1 MHSHFRHENCVFV
14 TKTLCTAERPHE
26 RFLLAHFG
34 ALRSKLQCKTA
45 VLARQSGG
53 FPGQSV
59 VIFTRDRYV
68 VISVR
73 FLSPLKI
80 ESSKS
85 QRLRLAFFVPIFRV
99 PTQPPPSLPFCS
111 FSSRYLGRCRVL
123 RSRLLNSQH
132 RSFGLFQK

>member
-1 MHSHFRHENCVFV
+1 MQRKLSTSTSSLLIRIRR
-14 TKTLCTAERPHE
+14 LCCTNDKKVE
-26 RFLLAHFG
+26 L
-34 ALRSKLQCKTA
+34 
-45 VLARQSGG
+45 
-53 FPGQSV
+53 V

-111 FSSRYLGRCRVL
+111 FSSRYLDRCRVL
-123 RSRLLNSQH
+123 RSRLLNSQR
-132 RSFGLFQK
+132 RSSGSSRNNNTYLSCVKITTLHLFLQPLSWTKKKTT

>member
-53 FPGQSV
+53 FPGQSFV
-59 VIFTRDRYV
+59 LAAYCQLFQERPQRPQLGEARLHHCVAPCLVSIHHNLNELFCLKFKRRSRGEFRNIVIYFHFGQ
-68 VISVR
+68 IIL
-73 FLSPLKI
+73 F
-80 ESSKS
+80 
-85 QRLRLAFFVPIFRV
+85 
-99 PTQPPPSLPFCS
+99 
-111 FSSRYLGRCRVL
+111 LGR
-123 RSRLLNSQH
+123 
-132 RSFGLFQK
+132 